1 MIPTAYANE
10 MDHLVTADD
19 VLKIFKIVNYA
30 KMTKLSQ
37 YWKWTAFNSLL
48 GEDFL
53 RCGFWTLSFWDK
65 MLFETAVSRFALP
78 ELFLVVNTYLYCE
91 IFVVRFWC
99 DGAVGSLWHTNYVFL
114 EAWIQNSNSKIF
126 KDNSRYF
133 TKLSQPMR
141 MNLIMNPR

>member
-1 MIPTAYANE
+1 MYRHSLWLI
-10 MDHLVTADD
+10 AD
-19 VLKIFKIVNYA
+19 VGLNFSKIVNDA
-30 KMTKLSQ
+30 KMTKKMSNLSN

-53 RCGFWTLSFWDK
+53 RCGFWTLSILRLFDFWDRC
-65 MLFETAVSRFALP
+65 ESFALP
-78 ELFLVVNTYLYCE
+78 ECCEYVLEHALELCE
-91 IFVVRFWC
+91 IVVRFWC
-99 DGAVGSLWHTNYVFL
+99 DGTVGSLWHTNYVFL

-133 TKLSQPMR
+133 TKLSQPIR